1 MYQQIHVAA
10 ADDRS
15 KADAIAIGLFAREP
29 KTPRRRWEFAPGYR
43 DLNRQI
49 GGALAAAL
57 QRSELGAGRSE
68 VATLYPASGPQRVFV
83 LGLGS
88 AERFT
93 AEVLRQAAARLVRTA
108 SAAKVK
114 TLSIQF
120 LPALRAGLKTPPAED
135 LIAAAL
141 GDGLALGNLEFKQW
155 HGAGK
160 TPNGENAKTLA
171 AVVQVEKPLRSGVA
185 RALLIGDSVNLART
199 LAVTPP
205 NVANPRYLVDYC
217 RKLARQT
224 GLRCTVIDA
233 RQAARLKMGGLL
245 AVGAAGSAPPALI
258 ALEWRGAQ
266 TKPGRPPS
274 APILLV
280 GKAVTFDTGGYS
292 LKPND
297 SMVSMKYDKCGGAAV
312 IGAMHALARL
322 KLPVHVVGLIPTVE
336 NMIASASYRPDDIL
350 TMGNAVTV
358 EVTNTDAEGRLILAD
373 ALAYGCRQFQPRA
386 VIDLATLTGGIV
398 VALGSHG
405 AGLFCAQEDLSRRLL
420 AAAEFTG
427 ERLWPMP
434 LWDEHREQIK
444 GTHGDIV
451 NSAGRE
457 ASPCQGAAFLSYF
470 TGRGGRPR
478 QAAVPSP
485 QAGDPAW
492 AHLDIAGVAD
502 VNKDGP
508 LYRAGATGFGV
519 RLLVRALAEWSK

>member
-1 MYQQIHVAA
+1 
-10 ADDRS
+10 
-15 KADAIAIGLFAREP
+15 
-29 KTPRRRWEFAPGYR
+29 
-43 DLNRQI
+43 
-49 GGALAAAL
+49 
-57 QRSELGAGRSE
+57 
-68 VATLYPASGPQRVFV
+68 
-83 LGLGS
+83 
-88 AERFT
+88 
-93 AEVLRQAAARLVRTA
+93 
-108 SAAKVK
+108 
-114 TLSIQF
+114 
-120 LPALRAGLKTPPAED
+120 
-135 LIAAAL
+135 
-141 GDGLALGNLEFKQW
+141 
-155 HGAGK
+155 
-160 TPNGENAKTLA
+160 
-171 AVVQVEKPLRSGVA
+171 
-185 RALLIGDSVNLART
+185 
-199 LAVTPP
+199 
-205 NVANPRYLVDYC
+205 
-217 RKLARQT
+217 
-224 GLRCTVIDA
+224 
-233 RQAARLKMGGLL
+233 MGGLL
-245 AVGAAGSAPPALI
+245 AVGSAGSAPPALI
-258 ALEWRGAQ
+258 CLEW
-266 TKPGRPPS
+266 PGRSARSAGSNRAPA

-312 IGAMHALARL
+312 IGALHAVAAL
-322 KLPVHVVGLIPTVE
+322 KLPVRVVGLIPAVE

-373 ALAYGCRQFQPRA
+373 ALAYGCRQFRPRA

-398 VALGSHG
+398 VALGTHG
-405 AGLFCAQEDLSRRLL
+405 AGLFCADEPLRQRLL
-420 AAAEFTG
+420 AAAESTG

-478 QAAVPSP
+478 QAAPAP
-485 QAGDPAW
+485 EQAGDPAW